1 MNGWV
6 RALLQEREATV
17 PAVGLLALATA
28 ASAAFG
34 AAVGGYAGG
43 NQISYAAIKMP
54 VYFLGTLVLSFA
66 AMYVLSARALT
77 ARRTFAIA
85 LETIATT
92 TVVLGALA
100 PIAALVSL
108 SCPKPSA
115 SAYNAL
121 ILLLTAGVAAAGIS
135 GVVRLHRRLRS
146 FRLTATWVVIY
157 QFVGAQTAWLL
168 KPWVS
173 HTFRDDRFLP
183 IRENLQGN
191 FYESIFRILIN
202 FLT

>member
-1 MNGWV
+1 MTGLV
-6 RALLQEREATV
+6 RALLQDREAAY
-17 PAVGLLALATA
+17 PAAGLLALATA
-28 ASAAFG
+28 ASAVFG
-34 AAVGGYAGG
+34 AAIGGYAGG
-43 NQISYAAIKMP
+43 NQILYAAIKMP

-77 ARRTFAIA
+77 VLRSFAIA

-108 SCPKPSA
+108 SCPRPF
-115 SAYNAL
+115 AYNAL
-121 ILLLTAGVAAAGIS
+121 ILLLVASVAAAGVS

-146 FRLTATWVVIY
+146 FRLTATWVVLY
-157 QFVGAQTAWLL
+157 QFVGAQMAWLL

-173 HTFRDDRFLP
+173 CTFRDDRFLP

-191 FYESIFRILIN
+191 FYESVFRVLMN
-202 FLT
+202 FFS